1 MFAVAWGERSVELL
15 GLAATR
21 AGGTPERAGPLAV
34 VGAEGAADGSWRC
47 WISGRLTNA
56 EALRQRFGLPPAAE
70 LPALIARAHAQ
81 LGPGACEL
89 LRGTFVVVALD
100 RDRGVAT
107 IVRDH
112 LGGRPLVHARVGG
125 GALFAEH
132 ERAIVDLLPSTP
144 GPDRL
149 ALAQWIERGSTPPG
163 RTLFEGIRRIPPAH
177 RVLLSVDDI
186 AIEPYWRPRYEGVVA
201 GSREAIAERLRTAA
215 FAAVE
220 RAAQGARRPAVSLS
234 GGLDSA
240 CVAAGLAAQKRPAS
254 RALAL
259 AGVFPTHPEI
269 DERELIEA
277 TARHTGLSVELVP
290 FDDRASILAP
300 ALEHIDRWSLPPVT
314 PNLFVWKP
322 LMASA
327 RRLGV
332 DVMLDGEGGD
342 ELFAFAP
349 YLIADML
356 RTGRALAA
364 WRLTR
369 RIPEVGAEADLRMR
383 LRAMR
388 IFGVSRL
395 IPSAV
400 KRWRRRRTA
409 ASSPES
415 LLLSDDAS
423 ALLELADGP
432 RARGLDG
439 PLWWR
444 ALAEDLTESG
454 EALGVSA
461 HLRREAIDE
470 RIDRRHPF
478 LFDLDLLRTVLADPP
493 RMQFDPVRDRALLR
507 DALVG
512 HIPEAV
518 RTRHAKSF
526 FTALLPAGLATDGAL
541 LADGPNQARRAGSR
555 VRGRRASGAAPARR
569 ARSSRQSSGP
579 PAVARR
585 AGRRVA
591 ASARAP
597 GVSAGAARQGHAS
610 RIGANAERYF
620 FRSCAPRE
628 RRYHLSWSLST
639 KGSRWKRT
647 PARTRPQG
655 SRIMGTS
662 RSSPRGKGTVNRLTA
677 PSPYTRRKKTYASLR
692 RRLRRAQNGTFWGLA
707 LRASP

>member
-1 MFAVAWGERSVELL
+1 MFAVAWGERAVELL
-15 GLAATR
+15 ALAATGAR
-21 AGGTPERAGPLAV
+21 PMPERAGPLAV
-34 VGAEGAADGSWRC
+34 AGAEGATDGSWRC

-56 EALRQRFGLPPAAE
+56 EELRARFGMPPAAD

-81 LGPGACEL
+81 LGLGACEH
-89 LRGTFVVVALD
+89 LRGTFIVVALD
-100 RDRGVAT
+100 RERKTAT
-107 IVRDH
+107 IVRDQ
-112 LGGRPLVHARVGG
+112 LGGRPLVHARAGG

-149 ALAQWIERGSTPPG
+149 ALARWIERGSFPPG
-163 RTLFEGIRRIPPAH
+163 RTLFEGIRHIPPAH
-177 RVLLSVDDI
+177 RVLLSADDI

-201 GSREAIAERLRTAA
+201 GSREAIAERLREAA
-215 FAAVE
+215 FAAVQ
-220 RAAQGARRPAVSLS
+220 RAAQGALRPAVSLS

-240 CVAAGLAAQKRPAS
+240 CVAAGLAARKGTAS

-259 AGVFPTHPEI
+259 AGVFPTHPET

-277 TARHTGLSVELVP
+277 TARHTGLPVELIP

-322 LMASA
+322 LMATA

-332 DVMLDGEGGD
+332 DVLLDGEGGD
-342 ELFAFAP
+342 ELFGFSP

-369 RIPEVGAEADLRMR
+369 RIPEVGADPGVRMR

-388 IFGVSRL
+388 VFGVRRL
-395 IPSAV
+395 VPPAV
-400 KRWRRRRTA
+400 KRRRRTA
-409 ASSPES
+409 ADSPGS
-415 LLLSDDAS
+415 LLLPADAS
-423 ALLELADGP
+423 ALEELEDGR

-444 ALAEDLTESG
+444 ALAEDLTQAG
-454 EALGVSA
+454 ETLGVSG

-478 LFDLDLLRTVLADPP
+478 LFDLDLLHTVLADPP

-507 DALVG
+507 DALAG

-526 FTALLPAGLATDGAL
+526 FTDLLAAGLAADGAL
-541 LADGPNQARRAGSR
+541 LAEGPARGDAPVRAFVRAEPLEGLLREGPGPHGIRAARRLWQAGLAD
-555 VRGRRASGAAPARR
+555 VWLRALERPEYPRELLEQAMRM
-569 ARSSRQSSGP
+569 
-579 PAVARR
+579 
-585 AGRRVA
+585 RRV
-591 ASARAP
+591 
-597 GVSAGAARQGHAS
+597 
-610 RIGANAERYF
+610 
-620 FRSCAPRE
+620 
-628 RRYHLSWSLST
+628 
-639 KGSRWKRT
+639 
-647 PARTRPQG
+647 
-655 SRIMGTS
+655 
-662 RSSPRGKGTVNRLTA
+662 
-677 PSPYTRRKKTYASLR
+677 
-692 RRLRRAQNGTFWGLA
+692 
-707 LRASP
+707 